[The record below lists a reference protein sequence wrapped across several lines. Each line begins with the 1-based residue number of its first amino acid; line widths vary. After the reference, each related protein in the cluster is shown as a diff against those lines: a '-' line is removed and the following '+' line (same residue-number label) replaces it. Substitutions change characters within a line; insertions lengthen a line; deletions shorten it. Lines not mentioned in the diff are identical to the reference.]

1 MTQDVAVLGVGM
13 HRFGKYP
20 DVSAPVLAREAG
32 FAALDDA
39 GISFAE
45 VQASYVGHI
54 GGGIMAH
61 VKAMKEFG
69 LTGIPVQHI
78 ENASA
83 TGSATLV
90 EAYHAVRSG
99 RYDVVMALGF
109 EKMTEGRGMRDARDR
124 IDALIVPAA
133 FFAMWAQR
141 RMHERGTRPEHLA
154 KIAAKNLNNAALNPY
169 AQRRANGTVTVED
182 VLNAPMIA
190 DPLTAKMSCPVGDGA
205 ACVILGRADLA
216 AKLQPGRP
224 VVRVASSVLQ
234 SERYTAGHV
243 FLGPVVG
250 PQEMTRSVAR
260 EAYEQA
266 GIGPEDIDLAE
277 VHDAFAIEELEYYE
291 LLGFAAP
298 GEAEKLVD
306 SGATE
311 LGGEVPFST
320 DGGLIGRGHPG
331 GPTGLAQIW
340 ELTQQLRGEAGD
352 RQVDS
357 ARAGLAHMVGA
368 GSVAAMTILTR

>member
-20 DVSAPVLAREAG
+20 DVAAHVLAREAG

-39 GISFAE
+39 GMRFAE

-109 EKMTEGRGMRDARDR
+109 EKMTEGRGMRDARDK

-141 RMHERGTRPEHLA
+141 RMHERGTTPEHLA

-169 AQRRANGTVTVED
+169 AQRRTNATVTVED

-250 PQEMTRSVAR
+250 PQDMTRSVAR

-352 RQVDS
+352 RQVDG

>member
-1 MTQDVAVLGVGM
+1 VTQEVAVLGVGM
-13 HRFGKYP
+13 HRFGKFP
-20 DVSAPVLAREAG
+20 DVPFHVMAREAG

-39 GISFAE
+39 GISFARVE
-45 VQASYVGHI
+45 ASYVGHI
-54 GGGIMAH
+54 GAGIMAH

-69 LTGIPVQHI
+69 LTGLPVQHI

-83 TGSATLV
+83 TGSATFV

-109 EKMTEGRGMRDARDR
+109 EKMTEGRGMRDARDK

-141 RMHERGTRPEHLA
+141 RMHDRGTKPEHLA
-154 KIAAKNLNNAALNPY
+154 KIAAKNLNNASLNPY
-169 AQRRANGTVTVED
+169 AQRRPKERVTVED
-182 VLNAPMIA
+182 VLNAPMVA

-216 AKLQPGRP
+216 TELQPGRP
-224 VVRVASSVLQ
+224 LVRVASSVLQ

-250 PQEMTRSVAR
+250 PHEMTRSVAR
-260 EAYEQA
+260 EAYEKA
-266 GIGPEDIDLAE
+266 GVGPEDVDVAT

-298 GEAEKLVD
+298 GDAEKLVD
-306 SGATE
+306 CGATE
-311 LGGEVPFST
+311 LGGTVPFST

-340 ELTQQLRGEAGD
+340 DITQQLRGEAGD
-352 RQVDS
+352 RQVTG
-357 ARAGLAHMVGA
+357 ARVGLAHMVGA
-368 GSVAAMTILTR
+368 GSVAAMTILER